1 MARSVEVWLI
11 AMTRAFAFMLLLHRT
26 DFADDDT
33 ACALAHLDYH
43 HSTFTNE
50 P

>member
-1 MARSVEVWLI
+1 
-11 AMTRAFAFMLLLHRT
+11 MLLPHRT

-33 ACALAHLDYH
+33 ACALAHRDYH
-43 HSTFTNE
+43 RATFTNE